1 MTTFLLSLRTRSRR
15 VVLRAIAIVA
25 VAGSGAALAAAPCG
39 EWLASYLAERSGE
52 VRPCL
57 LDLQESG
64 FCFVLPGTTLETAT
78 RTLDAHLQAYGAPRP
93 EWITSPSGQRTRLPG
108 GNGNSV
114 TLEVVIA
121 HDGPFATRGACR
133 IVPER

>member
-1 MTTFLLSLRTRSRR
+1 MTNLLHALGSRAR
-15 VVLRAIAIVA
+15 RAALRAVA
-25 VAGSGAALAAAPCG
+25 VVAVVGSGTALAAAPCG
-39 EWLASYLAERSGE
+39 ELLASYLAERSGE
-52 VRPCL
+52 MRPCL

-64 FCFVLPGTTLETAT
+64 FCFVLGGTTLETAT
-78 RTLDAHLQAYGAPRP
+78 RTMDAHLQAYGVARP
-93 EWITSPSGQRTRLPG
+93 EWITTESGNRTRVPG
-108 GNGNSV
+108 GNGGSV